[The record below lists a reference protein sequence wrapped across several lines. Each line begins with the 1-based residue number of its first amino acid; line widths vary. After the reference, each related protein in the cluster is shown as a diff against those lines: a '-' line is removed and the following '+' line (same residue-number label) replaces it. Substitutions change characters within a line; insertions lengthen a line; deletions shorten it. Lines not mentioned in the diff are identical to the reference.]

1 MVSLLCDV
9 AAMLGRV
16 YKSFR
21 GLSHSGAQGAEVQG
35 IEVQGIE
42 VQINSAKT
50 VFFFW
55 LCPNR

>member
-55 LCPNR
+55 L